1 MPGSGRGGAWCG
13 GGASW
18 CLVRWDPA
26 ETAGRTL
33 TAPGALALPHP
44 AASKGWL
51 SSCGPA
57 APPPVFVLEYYLD
70 TLWKG
75 MLLFVV
81 CLFLIS
87 FGIVSQV

>member
-1 MPGSGRGGAWCG
+1 MSGPGRNCS
-13 GGASW
+13 
-18 CLVRWDPA
+18 
-26 ETAGRTL
+26 RTL

-44 AASKGWL
+44 AASEGWL
-51 SSCGPA
+51 SSCVPA
-57 APPPVFVLEYYLD
+57 ALPPVFVLEYYLD

-87 FGIVSQV
+87 FGVVSQV